1 LKYVEQHVDEV
12 VFLHDELSF
21 VDDDDHHLP
30 PLMILHWQQ
39 DRQPFL
45 SSQSVD
51 QTSG

>member
-1 LKYVEQHVDEV
+1 
-12 VFLHDELSF
+12 
-21 VDDDDHHLP
+21 
-30 PLMILHWQQ
+30 LMILHWQQ